1 MASPASVIATFAVP
15 ASTRYQLCHAI
26 YNAGAQQPVSFTTT
40 VKSEFFVA
48 KVKEDMSGLATAGC
62 EAIVLNE
69 LNVAKREVVADIL
82 PKGWSLACAEGPDV
96 KYDTTCLALALAP
109 NMV

>member
-1 MASPASVIATFAVP
+1 
-15 ASTRYQLCHAI
+15 
-26 YNAGAQQPVSFTTT
+26 
-40 VKSEFFVA
+40 
-48 KVKEDMSGLATAGC
+48 MSGLATAGC

-69 LNVAKREVVADIL
+69 LNVAKRAVVADNL

-109 NMV
+109 NMVKERVDVLKLFPDATEKAHAEILARGHPGHASGGWRQHRLCIRHAHAERIGNA